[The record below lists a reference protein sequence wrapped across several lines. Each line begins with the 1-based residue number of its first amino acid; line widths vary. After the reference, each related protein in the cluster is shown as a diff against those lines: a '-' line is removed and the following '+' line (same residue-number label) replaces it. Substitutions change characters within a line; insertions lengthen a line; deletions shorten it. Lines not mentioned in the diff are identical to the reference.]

1 MRTSD
6 VCRNQYR
13 YARIVV
19 AAWVAFAPQLTLAAT
34 WIRTDL
40 RHRTSTILQSG
51 GRVTAMV
58 LAEGERGISV
68 QPVTPHSDID
78 ILPPPAKIT
87 PSPGPPEPSATKDKP
102 QEFPAVRLAS
112 TDGQTAPLVG
122 LRAKVPYKIV
132 DQKANPDA
140 LWNPLTREVMTD
152 GIVSAH
158 NVGRD
163 DLASI
168 IDRIGVLH
176 WIQTRTKS
184 ARQSVRI
191 LPDERVHKKEA
202 VVEIQLDGLAHRWLI
217 LINLAGD
224 GTLQLLY
231 PRAGDSP
238 VQEDPQYRLQLQ
250 VKDPLGADEIVAISS
265 VQPMAALSDALLRL
279 DSARDPTKL
288 KEAIENLGPLD
299 VLLGSAGLLTA
310 P

>member
-1 MRTSD
+1 
-6 VCRNQYR
+6 
-13 YARIVV
+13 
-19 AAWVAFAPQLTLAAT
+19 
-34 WIRTDL
+34 
-40 RHRTSTILQSG
+40 
-51 GRVTAMV
+51 MV

-68 QPVTPHSDID
+68 QPVTPHSDIE

-87 PSPGPPEPSATKDKP
+87 PSPEPHEPAATKDKP

-112 TDGQTAPLVG
+112 TDGQSAPLMG
-122 LRAKVPYKIV
+122 LSAKAPYKIV
-132 DQKANPDA
+132 DAKANPDA

-168 IDRIGVLH
+168 IDRIAVLH
-176 WIQTRTKS
+176 WIQARTKS

-191 LPDERVHKKEA
+191 LPDERVHRKEA

-231 PRAGDSP
+231 PRAGDPP
-238 VQEDPQYRLQLQ
+238 VQEDPQYHLQLQ

-265 VQPMAALSDALLRL
+265 VQPMAALADALLRL

-288 KEAIENLGPLD
+288 REAIEKLGPID